1 MASLWQIDREIM
13 DCIDMDTGEVVDV
26 ERLSK
31 LQMVRERKLEGV
43 ALCIKN
49 LRADA
54 VAYKAEKEAFAERE
68 KQAKD
73 KAERLSEWLTKAL
86 DGGQRFQTNRVAVS
100 FRKSE
105 SVLVDEGK
113 CPEEYMNKK
122 VTYSPDKTRIKAAI
136 KAGKTVEGCELVLKD
151 NIQIK

>member
-13 DCIDMDTGEVVDV
+13 DCIDMDTGEVVDI

-54 VAYKAEKEAFAERE
+54 LAYKAEKEAFAERE
-68 KQAKD
+68 RQAKD

-86 DGGQRFQTNRVAVS
+86 DGERMQTNRVAVS

-105 SVLVDEGK
+105 AVLVDEGK
-113 CPEEYMNKK
+113 CPAEYMNEK
-122 VTYSPDKTRIKAAI
+122 VTYSPDKTRIKTAI

>member
-13 DCIDMDTGEVVDV
+13 DCIDMDTGEVVDI

-49 LRADA
+49 LHADA
-54 VAYKAEKEAFAERE
+54 LAYKAEKEAFAERE
-68 KQAKD
+68 RQAKD

-86 DGGQRFQTNRVAVS
+86 DGERIQTNRVAVS

-105 SVLVDEGK
+105 SVMVDEEK

-136 KAGKTVEGCELVLKD
+136 KAGKTVEGCELVLRN

>member
-13 DCIDMDTGEVVDV
+13 DCIDMDTGEVVDI

-31 LQMVRERKLEGV
+31 MQMVRERKLEGV

-54 VAYKAEKEAFAERE
+54 LAYKAEKEAFAERE
-68 KQAKD
+68 RQAKD
-73 KAERLSEWLTKAL
+73 KAERLSEWLTNAL
-86 DGGQRFQTNRVAVS
+86 DGERIETNRVAVS

-105 SVLVDEGK
+105 SVMVDEEK

-136 KAGKTVEGCELVLKD
+136 KAGKTVEGCELVLRN

>member
-13 DCIDMDTGEVVDV
+13 DCIDMDTGEVVDI

-54 VAYKAEKEAFAERE
+54 LAYKAEKEAFAERE
-68 KQAKD
+68 RQAKD
-73 KAERLSEWLTKAL
+73 KEERLSEWLTKAL
-86 DGGQRFQTNRVAVS
+86 NGETMQTNRVAVN

-105 SVLVDEGK
+105 AVLVDEEK

-136 KAGKTVEGCELVLKD
+136 KAGKNVEGCELVLRN

>member
-13 DCIDMDTGEVVDV
+13 DCIDMDTGEVVDI

-54 VAYKAEKEAFAERE
+54 LAYKAEKEAFAERE
-68 KQAKD
+68 RQAKD

-86 DGGQRFQTNRVAVS
+86 DGERIQTNRVAVT

-105 SVLVDEGK
+105 SVMVDEEK

-136 KAGKTVEGCELVLKD
+136 KAGKTVEGCELVLRN